1 MEGFE
6 KCQAE
11 SAEGFEKWKAEV
23 SGEIRK
29 MEPEDRLKLVSESI
43 RAMVETIGV
52 GISFCLVD
60 TQENPED
67 ERRLANHYGRIK
79 DRSWEQ
85 YLVEAGSNVCCL
97 FEALMAGM
105 RKQGFPDEK
114 IKGFVDAIMK
124 DVMNEFEKSGGA
136 PEDAGAEEIGD
147 SPIKGQSPE
156 KAEEA

>member
-1 MEGFE
+1 MEQFE
-6 KCQAE
+6 KSQAE

-23 SGEIRK
+23 GEEIRK
-29 MEPEDRLKLVSESI
+29 MEPEDRLMLVSESI

-60 TQENPED
+60 TRENPED

-85 YLVEAGSNVCCL
+85 YLVEAGSNLCCL

-136 PEDAGAEEIGD
+136 PEDAGAEDEGTGP
-147 SPIKGQSPE
+147 SVQSPTE
-156 KAEEA
+156 EEEA